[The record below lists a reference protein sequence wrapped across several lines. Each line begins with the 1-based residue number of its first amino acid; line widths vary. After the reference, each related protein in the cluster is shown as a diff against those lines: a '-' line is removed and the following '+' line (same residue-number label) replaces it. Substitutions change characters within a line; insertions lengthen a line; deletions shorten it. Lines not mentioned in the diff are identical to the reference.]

1 MDNQRNLILAIAL
14 SFLLL
19 LGWTSAMDY
28 FYPQPEQALVEDRA
42 DTPTEQASQAATL
55 RFLRRHR
62 VLLGSQGKGG
72 SEEAIPCAIQWH
84 RE

>member
-28 FYPQPEQALVEDRA
+28 FYPQPEQALVQDKA
-42 DTPTEQASQAATL
+42 DTPAEQAAIADGQAPAAT
-55 RFLRRHR
+55 RHPHPP
-62 VLLGSQGKGG
+62 VLIGCGWTV
-72 SEEAIPCAIQWH
+72 A
-84 RE
+84 R